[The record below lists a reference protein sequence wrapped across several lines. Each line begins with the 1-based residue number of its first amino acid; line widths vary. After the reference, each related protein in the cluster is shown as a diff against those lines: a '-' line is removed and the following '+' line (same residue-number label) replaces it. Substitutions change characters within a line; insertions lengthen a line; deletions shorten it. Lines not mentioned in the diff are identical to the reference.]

1 MKPYS
6 DDTAKTIDT
15 EISSMIEAQYA
26 RAIDLLDN
34 NKEKLTILAKL
45 LLEKEVI
52 FKDDLEKVF
61 GKRPFDEV
69 EENIEEEV
77 KVSPVEKDTEE

>member
-1 MKPYS
+1 MF
-6 DDTAKTIDT
+6 DT